1 MNTTRW
7 TPDAMNTEFRKQL
20 PGTSLDYFDTRAA
33 VEAIETGAYAK
44 LPYTS
49 RVLAEQLVR
58 RCDPAA
64 LTDSLKQLI
73 ERKRDL
79 DFPWYPAR
87 VVCHDILG
95 QTALVDLAGL
105 RDAIAEKGGD
115 PAKVNPVVPTQ
126 LIVDHSLAVEAAGFD
141 PDAFEKNRA
150 IEDRRNE
157 DRFHFIEWTKTAFKN
172 VDVIPAGNGIM
183 HQINL
188 EKMSPVI
195 QSRDGVA
202 FPDTCVGTDSHTP
215 HIDCLGVIAIGVGGL
230 EAETVMLGLPSMM
243 RLPDIVGVKLVGKRQ
258 PGITA
263 TDIVL
268 AITEF
273 LRQERVVGAYLEF
286 FGEGANSLTIGDRA
300 TISNMTPEFGAS
312 AGMFYID
319 DQTLDYLKLTGREP
333 EQVALVEQYAK
344 ETGLWADSLV
354 EAEYER
360 VLEFDL
366 SSVVRNMA
374 GPSNPHRRLPTSAL
388 HDRGIAVD
396 LDKALEEEKEGK
408 MPDGAVII
416 AAITSCTNTSNPR
429 NVVAAGLLAKKA
441 NELGLIRKPWVKSSF
456 APGSKVARLYLEE
469 SGLLPELEKLGFG
482 IVAYACTTCN
492 GMSGALDPEIQQ
504 EIIDRDL
511 YATAVLSGNRNFDGR
526 IHPYAKQAF
535 LASPPLVVAYA
546 IAGTMRFDI
555 EKDVLGTDQAGNPV
569 TLKDLWP
576 SDEEIDAIVK
586 ESVKPEQFNQVY
598 IPMFDLGQFEEA
610 ESPLYDWRPMSTYIR
625 RPPYWEGALAAE
637 RTLTGM
643 RPLAVLPDNITTDHL
658 SPSNAIMMDSAA
670 GEYLHKMGLPE
681 EDFNSYATHRGDHLT
696 AQRATFAN
704 PKLINEMA
712 VVDGEVKQGSLARV
726 EPEGKVTRMW
736 EAIETYMDRKQ
747 PLIIVA
753 GADYG
758 QGSSRDWAA
767 KGVRLAGVEAIV
779 AEGFERIHRTNLV
792 GMGVLPLQFKAGET
806 RQTYNIDG
814 TETYDV
820 KGDIA
825 PGAELT
831 LVINRHNGETVDV
844 AVTCRLDTAAEVN
857 VYNAGGVLQR
867 FAQDFLQ
874 SEAAS

>member
-1 MNTTRW
+1 MSTTINTQ
-7 TPDAMNTEFRKQL
+7 FRKSL
-20 PGTSLDYFDTRAA
+20 PGTQLDYFDAREA
-33 VEAIETGAYAK
+33 VNSISPGAYET

-58 RCDPAA
+58 RCDPSV

-105 RDAIAEKGGD
+105 RDAIADQGGD
-115 PAKVNPVVPTQ
+115 PSKVNPVVETQ
-126 LIVDHSLAVEAAGFD
+126 LIVDHSLAVEHAGFE

-150 IEDRRNE
+150 IEERRNE
-157 DRFHFIEWTKTAFKN
+157 DRFHFIEWCKTAFEN
-172 VDVIPAGNGIM
+172 VSVIPAGNGIM

-188 EKMSPVI
+188 EKMSPVVQAKQGI
-195 QSRDGVA
+195 A
-202 FPDTCVGTDSHTP
+202 YPDTCVGTDSHTP
-215 HIDCLGVIAIGVGGL
+215 HVDALGVIAIGVGGL
-230 EAETVMLGLPSMM
+230 EAETVMLGRPSMM
-243 RLPDIVGVKLVGKRQ
+243 RLPDIVGVKLTGKRQ

-273 LRQERVVGAYLEF
+273 LRNERVVSSYLEF
-286 FGEGANSLTIGDRA
+286 FGEGARDLTIGDRA
-300 TISNMTPEFGAS
+300 TISNMTPEYGAT

-319 DQTLDYLKLTGREP
+319 EQTINYLKLTGRD
-333 EQVALVEQYAK
+333 EQQVDLVEKYAK
-344 ETGLWADSLV
+344 QTGLWADDLDTAV
-354 EAEYER
+354 YER

-366 SSVVRNMA
+366 SSVSRNMA
-374 GPSNPHRRLPTSAL
+374 GPSNPHRRLPTSELAQ
-388 HDRGIAVD
+388 RGISGAW
-396 LDKALEEEKEGK
+396 EEKEGEL
-408 MPDGAVII
+408 PDGAVII

-429 NVVAAGLLAKKA
+429 NVVAAGLVAKKA
-441 NELGLIRKPWVKSSF
+441 NELGLVRKPWVKSSF

-469 SGLLPELEKLGFG
+469 AGLLPELEKLGFG
-482 IVAYACTTCN
+482 IVGYACTTCN
-492 GMSGALDPEIQQ
+492 GMSGALDPKIQQ

-546 IAGTMRFDI
+546 LAGTIRFDI
-555 EKDVLGTDQAGNPV
+555 ERDALGTDQNGKPIYLN
-569 TLKDLWP
+569 DLWP
-576 SDEEIDAIVK
+576 SDEEIDAVVGK
-586 ESVKPEQFNQVY
+586 HVKPEQFNQVY
-598 IPMFDLGQFEEA
+598 IQMFKLDDA
-610 ESPLYDWRPMSTYIR
+610 EKSANPLYDWRPMSTYIR
-625 RPPYWEGALAAE
+625 RPPYWEGALAGE
-637 RTLTGM
+637 RTLSGM
-643 RPLAVLPDNITTDHL
+643 RPLAVLGDNITTDHL
-658 SPSNAIMMDSAA
+658 SPSNAIMASSAA
-670 GEYLHKMGLPE
+670 GEYLAKMGVPE

-704 PKLINEMA
+704 PKLFNEM
-712 VVDGEVKQGSLARV
+712 VKENGEVVQGSLARI
-726 EPEGKVTRMW
+726 EPEGQVVRMW
-736 EAIETYMDRKQ
+736 EAIETYMNRKQ
-747 PLIIVA
+747 PLIVVA

-792 GMGVLPLQFKAGET
+792 GMGVLPLQFKPGVNRNTLEL
-806 RQTYNIDG
+806 DG
-814 TETYDV
+814 TELYDV
-820 KGDIA
+820 VGEIK
-825 PGAELT
+825 PGADLA
-831 LVINRHNGETVDV
+831 LVITRSNGEKVDV
-844 AVTCRLDTAAEVN
+844 PVTCRLDTADEVH

-867 FAQDFLQ
+867 FAQDFLAQ
-874 SEAAS
+874 